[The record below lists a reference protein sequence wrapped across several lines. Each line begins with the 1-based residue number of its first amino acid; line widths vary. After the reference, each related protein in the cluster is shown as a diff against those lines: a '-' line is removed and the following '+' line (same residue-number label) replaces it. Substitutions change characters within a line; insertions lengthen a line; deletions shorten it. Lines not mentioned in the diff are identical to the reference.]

1 MLPTCTYVETNLWR
15 RSPFITKTIA
25 FHKRRFLLALVLA
38 GLLLTLWLW
47 VSTLLSNAAGV
58 GADVQPMATDR
69 YVSKTGNDSGGCT
82 SVGNPCRTIQ
92 FAVDAANPGDRVLVA
107 GGIYTDVHAR
117 NGMTQVVSISKTLTL
132 MGNYDSTFTDRD
144 QGTILRAQGQG
155 RLFYVTGSIT
165 VTLDGFGLEEGNATA
180 GGMSSGPAHG
190 GAILSYAD
198 NLNLI
203 DVAITNNEALA
214 TDARGGGIFHEF
226 GALSLVDSE
235 FNLNEANREGGGVN
249 VRSGQL
255 HVRDTHFNA
264 NVADLGGGVNMDTAT
279 AWMTNTIFF
288 RNGASLYGGAVNT
301 GGSSVYM
308 WHSSLTLD
316 GLFNSG
322 VFAGYDIYGVP
333 SSIYMTNTLAV
344 SHTVAISTASAA
356 NTAVLNGVLWNGNG
370 QNTGGGGTITV
381 TNAYTGDP
389 EFVFEGFT
397 IGANSAAINRGVPGP
412 VSTDF
417 GGDPRLGAPDLGAD
431 EYVVNVFLPII
442 FREF

>member
-1 MLPTCTYVETNLWR
+1 MKIYTAIRER
-15 RSPFITKTIA
+15 R
-25 FHKRRFLLALVLA
+25 LLLTFVLA
-38 GLLLTLWLW
+38 GALLTAWLTL
-47 VSTLLSNAAGV
+47 STPLLNAAGS
-58 GADVQPMATDR
+58 GADRQPMAVDR
-69 YVSKTGNDSGGCT
+69 YVSTNGIDVGGCT
-82 SVGNPCRTIQ
+82 SVGSPCRTIQ
-92 FAVDAANPGDRVLVA
+92 FAVDAADPGDRVLVA

-117 NGMTQVVSISKTLTL
+117 NGLTQVAYISKTLTL
-132 MGNYDSTFTDRD
+132 MGKYDSTFTDRD
-144 QGTILRAQGQG
+144 QGSLLRAQRKG
-155 RLFYVTGSIT
+155 RLFYVAGPIT

-198 NLNLI
+198 NLKLI

-214 TDARGGGIFHEF
+214 TEARGGGIFHEF

-249 VRSGQL
+249 VRSGRL

-316 GLFNSG
+316 GFFNSA
-322 VFAGYDIYGVP
+322 VFAGHDIYGVP
-333 SSIYMTNTLAV
+333 STIYMTNTLAV

-356 NTAVLNGVLWNGNG
+356 NTAVLDGVLWNGNG
-370 QNTGGGGTITV
+370 QNTGGAGTVTV

-389 EFVFEGFT
+389 DFVFEGFT
-397 IGANSAAINRGVPGP
+397 IGANSAAINRGVPSP
-412 VSTDF
+412 VSMDF

-431 EYVVNVFLPII
+431 EYVLNLFLPIT
-442 FREF
+442 FRDF

>member
-1 MLPTCTYVETNLWR
+1 
-15 RSPFITKTIA
+15 
-25 FHKRRFLLALVLA
+25 
-38 GLLLTLWLW
+38 
-47 VSTLLSNAAGV
+47 
-58 GADVQPMATDR
+58 
-69 YVSKTGNDSGGCT
+69 
-82 SVGNPCRTIQ
+82 
-92 FAVDAANPGDRVLVA
+92 
-107 GGIYTDVHAR
+107 
-117 NGMTQVVSISKTLTL
+117 
-132 MGNYDSTFTDRD
+132 
-144 QGTILRAQGQG
+144 
-155 RLFYVTGSIT
+155 LFYVTGPIT

-203 DVAITNNEALA
+203 DVAITNNEALD
-214 TDARGGGIFHEF
+214 TNARGGGIFHEF
-226 GALSLVDSE
+226 GTLSIEACE
-235 FNLNEANREGGGVN
+235 FNLNEADREGGGVN
-249 VRSGQL
+249 VRSGRL

-264 NVADLGGGVNMDTAT
+264 NVANLGGGVNIDTAS

-288 RNGASLYGGAVNT
+288 QNGATLYGGAVNT

-322 VFAGYDIYGVP
+322 VFAGYDIYGIP

-370 QNTGGGGTITV
+370 QNTGGGGTVTV

-389 EFVFEGFT
+389 DFVFEGFT
-397 IGANSAAINRGVPGP
+397 IGANSTAINRGVPSP
-412 VSTDF
+412 VSTDYA
-417 GGDPRLGAPDLGAD
+417 GDLRLGMPDLGAD
-431 EYVVNVFLPII
+431 EYVLNVFLPII
-442 FREF
+442 FRDF